1 MKTSTHPRLKAAII
15 SSLFAAALLLSALR
29 AQAQANANP
38 PNFMTYQ
45 GYLVDG
51 NGNALGTNAPKN
63 YDVIFRIWDAAT
75 GGATPLWAEQQT
87 VTVDKGYFSVL
98 LGEGSSIGEP
108 RPALNTIFT
117 TATASD
123 RWVGLTVKGIGPGG
137 ADANILPRLRMLA
150 APYSYLAQKA
160 ITASTV
166 DAAALTSG
174 TVSDSRLSPNVALRN
189 APNTFTGNQTITG
202 GTLYLDNSVYLNARN
217 ASGAYEGFL
226 VPRWS
231 DNVMYLN
238 YGSSGF
244 AIRNNSST
252 VTTMFMQNN
261 GTVSFS
267 GNVGIGTGAPGFPLN
282 FASALGDKISLYGN
296 SGNHFGFGIA
306 PSLLQIHADV
316 NSSDIAFGY
325 GNSASMTELMRIKG
339 NGNVGI
345 GTSNPEG
352 KLHVSG
358 GSILM
363 DNSQTLQAKNS
374 AGVIENWM
382 WPRWVDNVT
391 YLNCGAG
398 GFNIRNN
405 ASISRM
411 FITDA
416 GRVGIN
422 TSNPQAALHVA
433 GTTVT
438 ANGTMNWFRYE
449 FPNNAPTQDGSVAS
463 ATIAYFQGQVVSSDA
478 ICSMANPTFS
488 DARAKKI
495 LGRSSGEQD
504 LTTLDRLQITDFR
517 WIDQAKG
524 NTGVHKKVIAQEVE
538 KVLPD
543 AVSRLS
549 KAIPSVYQHASTVN
563 FDSNQ
568 KQLTLSLTKAH
579 DLQPGDEVDVYTD
592 RGDLQKTKVL
602 RTPSAE
608 SFTIASEFDA
618 KKAFVYG
625 KWVNDYRVVDYDAIS
640 MLNVSAT
647 QELHRKL
654 LAQANEIAQLKQALA
669 EMVTKAE
676 EREKEISAVRQQAA
690 LQVHSVDGMLA
701 KIQERDQR
709 LATIEQLLRDKFPQQ
724 QAAIETSAVS
734 NAK

>member
-15 SSLFAAALLLSALR
+15 ISLFAAALLLSGLR

-117 TATASD
+117 SATASD

-166 DAAALTSG
+166 DGAALTG
-174 TVSDSRLSPNVALRN
+174 TVSDARLSPNVALRN

-202 GTLYLDNSVYLNARN
+202 GTLYLDNGQYLYARN

-244 AIRNNSST
+244 AIRNNNST
-252 VTTMFMQNN
+252 FTTMFMQNN
-261 GTVSFS
+261 GNVSFN

-316 NSSDIAFGY
+316 SSSDIAFGY
-325 GNSASMTELMRIKG
+325 GNSATMTEVMRIKG

-345 GTSNPEG
+345 GTSNPER

-358 GSILM
+358 GSILI
-363 DNSQTLQAKNS
+363 DNSQTLEAKNAS
-374 AGVIENWM
+374 GAIETWM
-382 WPRWVDNVT
+382 WPRWSDNIT
-391 YLNCGAG
+391 YLNYGSG

-405 ASISRM
+405 NSTASAM
-411 FITDA
+411 FMQNN
-416 GRVGIN
+416 GNVYFNGNVGIG
-422 TSNPQAALHVA
+422 TSNPSAKLHLQGPSV
-433 GTTVT
+433 GILL
-438 ANGTMNWFRYE
+438 
-449 FPNNAPTQDGSVAS
+449 QDGGDTWSIYNES
-463 ATIAYFQGQVVSSDA
+463 GTDSLIFQRGGGGYNGFRSNGAIISGSDVRLKKDIREMENVLPRALKLRPVSYRLKSDTNSEMCR
-478 ICSMANPTFS
+478 IGF
-488 DARAKKI
+488 
-495 LGRSSGEQD
+495 
-504 LTTLDRLQITDFR
+504 
-517 WIDQAKG
+517 
-524 NTGVHKKVIAQEVE
+524 IAQEVE
-538 KVLPD
+538 PLFPEV
-543 AVSRLS
+543 VSEMAGFKGIAYADMVS
-549 KAIPSVYQHASTVN
+549 IAIGAIKEL
-563 FDSNQ
+563 NQ
-568 KQLTLSLTKAH
+568 IVREQ
-579 DLQPGDEVDVYTD
+579 
-592 RGDLQKTKVL
+592 
-602 RTPSAE
+602 E
-608 SFTIASEFDA
+608 S
-618 KKAFVYG
+618 
-625 KWVNDYRVVDYDAIS
+625 
-640 MLNVSAT
+640 
-647 QELHRKL
+647 
-654 LAQANEIAQLKQALA
+654 ALA
-669 EMVTKAE
+669 EKATKVDQL
-676 EREKEISAVRQQAA
+676 EKELATLRQLVAQ
-690 LQVHSVDGMLA
+690 QTQSQHDKLA
-701 KIQERDQR
+701 SDEKRDQR
-709 LATIEQLLRDKFPQQ
+709 LSNIEQLLRDKFPQQ